1 MPERVV
7 IAIGGNSLIK
17 DDRHVDIE
25 DQLHSVQETAAFLA
39 DFIGLGYE
47 VVLTHGN
54 GPQVGFI
61 LRRSELAFEAGELHF
76 VPLKNCVAD
85 TQGAIGYQIQE
96 SLHNAFRARGLH
108 KEAVTLVTMVE
119 VNPADPSFAE
129 PTKPIG
135 VFYPA
140 DKMASLTEKHPDW
153 HMVFQDGKGY
163 RRVVPSPRP
172 LRIVEIEP
180 IRAMLAAGF
189 CIITAGGGGIPVVRD
204 SRGNLAGVN
213 AVIDKDLSTSLL
225 ASELAADLLIIL
237 TAVNNVFLDFN
248 KPTQRPLQRLT
259 AAEAE
264 RYMAAGEFATGSMR
278 PKVQAALNFLERGGQ
293 RAIITSPDHLVK
305 AVREQGG
312 THIVPDEPP
321 LS

>member
-17 DDRHVDIE
+17 DDKHHEVE
-25 DQLHSVQETAAFLA
+25 DQLHAVQETAVLIA
-39 DFIGLGYE
+39 DFIELGYE

-96 SLHNAFRARGLH
+96 SLYNTFKARGIH
-108 KEAVTLVTMVE
+108 KEATTLVTMVE
-119 VNPADPSFAE
+119 VDPDDPSFAD

-135 VFYPA
+135 VFYPEK
-140 DKMASLTEKHPDW
+140 KMASLTEKHPDW

-163 RRVVPSPRP
+163 RRVVPSPKP
-172 LRIVEIEP
+172 KKIIEIEA
-180 IRAMLAAGF
+180 IRSLLAAGF
-189 CIITAGGGGIPVVRD
+189 CVIAGGGGGIPVVRD
-204 SRGNLAGVN
+204 GQGSLSGVN
-213 AVIDKDLSTSLL
+213 AVIDKDLSSALL
-225 ASELAADLLIIL
+225 ASELSADLLIIL
-237 TAVNNVFLDFN
+237 TAVENVFIDYN
-248 KPTQRPLQRLT
+248 KPTQKALNLMT
-259 AAEAE
+259 TAEAKQ
-264 RYMAAGEFATGSMR
+264 YMAEGVFATGSML
-278 PKVQAALNFLERGGQ
+278 PKVQAALNFLERGGK

-305 AVREQGG
+305 AVQENRG
-312 THIVPDEPP
+312 THIVP
-321 LS
+321 